1 MDLPSFASDAKKA
14 LYSELLNV
22 CREQIDQSPI
32 FWNWVSAGFLTGPTL
47 KKVFF
52 LKDLLDRTSKSK
64 SPIFEFGSGLG
75 TKAFTLLN
83 IQSLS
88 SLAIRP
94 IFAFDSLLG
103 YSESG
108 MLSLAKSKDKVI
120 QNYESVNF
128 ILRELYETDYDLIN
142 FNIGELPQSLLKL
155 DIRQKASL
163 CFIDVQGGELTMSM
177 LIWAMENIEVGGIIV
192 IEGVDSPFFPEVSKS
207 LIEFD
212 IPDNFRVL
220 RLGWEFTL
228 IIERI
233 DLVV

>member
-1 MDLPSFASDAKKA
+1 
-14 LYSELLNV
+14 
-22 CREQIDQSPI
+22 
-32 FWNWVSAGFLTGPTL
+32 
-47 KKVFF
+47 
-52 LKDLLDRTSKSK
+52 
-64 SPIFEFGSGLG
+64 
-75 TKAFTLLN
+75 
-83 IQSLS
+83 
-88 SLAIRP
+88 
-94 IFAFDSLLG
+94 
-103 YSESG
+103 

-128 ILRELYETDYDLIN
+128 ILRELYETDYDLID

-163 CFIDVQGGELTMSM
+163 CFIDVQGGELTMLM

-192 IEGVDSPFFPEVSKS
+192 IEGVNSPFFPEVSKY